1 MKDTYAL
8 ILFDSVV
15 DIVHLG
21 VAVIRRVFFA
31 NM

>member
-15 DIVHLG
+15 DVHLG
-21 VAVIRRVFFA
+21 VAVIRVFLA